1 MASYLKMP
9 KLSDTMSKGKIAK
22 WKIAVGDKVDFGTEI
37 AEIETDKATMTWD
50 VQVSGIVHKIY
61 VAEGED
67 AILGAPLVLVL
78 KPGETPPADADNPP
92 MPEAPVVEV
101 KKTSAAA
108 TPGITPTRQPKTAPM
123 VPVTTAIKPI
133 SSGDSKVKA
142 SPLAKKVA
150 GERGLDLSRIRGSGP
165 GGRIVR
171 NDLEFSQGNGRGTG
185 SGGIGIWPS
194 FPSRADQVIPL
205 SGMRRVIA
213 DRLLESKTTIPHF
226 YLNIEIDAEPLMKT
240 RSQVNEAL
248 AANGGPKYTVNDFVM
263 RAVVLAAQEVPE
275 VNASFAGDSIYQY
288 GSVSLAVA
296 VAIEGGLVTPV
307 IKNADQKSLAD
318 LASDL
323 KFLAGKAR
331 DKKLTPDEMQG
342 GTITISN
349 LGSYGIHSFDAIINP
364 PQAAILAIGTI
375 SKQPVVNETNQIVPG
390 MRMWV
395 GMSCDHRVIDGAVG
409 ATYLGALKKY
419 LETPIL
425 LIS

>member
-1 MASYLKMP
+1 MANYLKMP
-9 KLSDTMSKGKIAK
+9 KLSDTMSEGKIAK
-22 WKIAVGDKVDFGTEI
+22 WNISVGDKVEFGTEI
-37 AEIETDKATMTWD
+37 AEIETDKATMVWD
-50 VQVSGIVHKIY
+50 IQIDGIVHKIY
-61 VAEGED
+61 VPEGGV
-67 AILGAPLVLVL
+67 AALGTPLVLIL
-78 KPGETPPADADNPP
+78 KPGEAPPADADNPP
-92 MPEAPVVEV
+92 GPTAAPKAE
-101 KKTSAAA
+101 KASTSAGAA
-108 TPGITPTRQPKTAPM
+108 TAPPIPKTTPIS
-123 VPVTTAIKPI
+123 PVTGSANPAN
-133 SSGDSKVKA
+133 SDSKVKA

-150 GERGLDLSRIRGSGP
+150 NERGLDLSKIRGSGP

-171 NDLEFSQGNGRGTG
+171 NDLEYSQGGGRSTR
-185 SGGIGIWPS
+185 SGGIGLAPI
-194 FPSRADQVIPL
+194 FPSRGDQIIPL
-205 SGMRRVIA
+205 SGMRRIIA

-240 RSQVNEAL
+240 RTQVNEAM
-248 AANGGPKYTVNDFVM
+248 AASGGPKYTVNDFVM
-263 RAVVLAAQEVPE
+263 RGVVLAAQEVPA

-307 IKNADQKSLAD
+307 IKNADQKSLSI

-323 KFLAGKAR
+323 KVLAAKAR

-342 GTITISN
+342 GSITISN

-375 SKQPVVNETNQIVPG
+375 TKQPVVNEANQIVPG
-390 MRMWV
+390 MRMFI

-409 ATYLGALKKY
+409 ATYLAALKKY